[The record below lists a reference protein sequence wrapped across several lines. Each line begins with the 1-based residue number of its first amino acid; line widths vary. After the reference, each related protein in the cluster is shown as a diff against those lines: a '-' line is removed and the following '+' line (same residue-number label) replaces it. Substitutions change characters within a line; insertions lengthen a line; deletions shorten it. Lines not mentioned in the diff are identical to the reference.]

1 MYFLQIN
8 VQHILKLRGRNNIRM
23 SIFGA
28 RVKTLRLEAGWSMK
42 QLGEE
47 IGQITGTS
55 FAQTTVSNWE
65 NKGAEPPYSVLI
77 VIANMFGVSTDYLVG
92 NTQDI
97 QDNIF
102 GLEENK
108 KYKDINIEGRE
119 DEQSSELPF
128 LTTDL
133 YNDLLTLP
141 ANKKEQLEKQLH
153 EYTEFISYK
162 YNKLQEEYENFRK
175 YIQYEIK
182 ASSSNN

>member
-1 MYFLQIN
+1 
-8 VQHILKLRGRNNIRM
+8 M

-77 VIANMFGVSTDYLVG
+77 VIANLFGVSTDYLVG

-102 GLEENK
+102 VLEENK
-108 KYKDINIEGRE
+108 KYKDINIEEKE
-119 DEQSSELPF
+119 DNESSELPF
-128 LTTDL
+128 ITTDL
-133 YNDLLTLP
+133 YKDLLTLP
-141 ANKKEQLEKQLH
+141 VNKKDQLEKQLN

-162 YNKLQEEYENFRK
+162 YNKLQEEYDNFRK

-182 ASSSNN
+182 ASSSKN

>member
-1 MYFLQIN
+1 
-8 VQHILKLRGRNNIRM
+8 M

-77 VIANMFGVSTDYLVG
+77 VIANLFQVSTDYLIG
-92 NTQDI
+92 NTQTI
-97 QDNIF
+97 QDRELS
-102 GLEENK
+102 LEGNQTK
-108 KYKDINIEGRE
+108 MDINIEDSE
-119 DEQSSELPF
+119 DEQSHELPF
-128 LTTDL
+128 RTHDL
-133 YNDLLTLP
+133 YEDLLTLP
-141 ANKKEQLEKQLH
+141 PNKKEQLEKQLH

-162 YNKLQEEYENFRK
+162 YDKLQEEYMNFRK

-182 ASSSNN
+182 ASSSN

>member
-1 MYFLQIN
+1 
-8 VQHILKLRGRNNIRM
+8 M

-77 VIANMFGVSTDYLVG
+77 VIANLFQVSTDYLIG
-92 NTQDI
+92 NTQNI
-97 QDNIF
+97 QHRELS
-102 GLEENK
+102 LEENQTK
-108 KYKDINIEGRE
+108 MNINIE
-119 DEQSSELPF
+119 DEQTHALPF
-128 LTTDL
+128 MTHDL
-133 YNDLLTLP
+133 YKDLLKLP
-141 ANKKEQLEKQLH
+141 PNKKEQLEKQLH

-162 YNKLQEEYENFRK
+162 YDKLQEEYMNFRK

-182 ASSSNN
+182 ASSSN